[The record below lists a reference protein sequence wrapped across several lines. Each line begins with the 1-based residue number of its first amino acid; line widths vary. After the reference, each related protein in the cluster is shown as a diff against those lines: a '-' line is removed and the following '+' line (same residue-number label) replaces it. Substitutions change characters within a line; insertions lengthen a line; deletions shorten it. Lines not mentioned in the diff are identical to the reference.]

1 MTRPSLRPIML
12 ALALC
17 FSCVS
22 GCATT
27 GKPTSGH
34 ERDSVSIPFV
44 LTAQN
49 NIVVKAKIDDA
60 QELTLM
66 FHSVSSDLTL
76 TEEAVRRLGSVTF
89 GDSTQVQSWGGA
101 SEARF
106 SKGHRLQI
114 GTLTRDGIAVWENKN
129 SGDGT
134 DGKFGFDY
142 FGASVVEFD
151 FDMGRIVVHDRL
163 PKKAEAYEPIDIE
176 DEDGEL
182 FVRGDCLFADK
193 RYPNRFLIH
202 SGYAGGILLDD
213 AFVAS
218 SGIDGRIDITDT
230 SRLTDSYGH
239 TIEVK
244 KGILPGFQLGQ
255 VRLSDVPVGFFSG
268 ALGSQNISVMG
279 GDILKRFNLIFD
291 ITHKKLYVKRRD
303 AA

>member
-1 MTRPSLRPIML
+1 MKPSSRLIML
-12 ALALC
+12 PLALF
-17 FSCVS
+17 FSCAS
-22 GCATT
+22 GYASTD
-27 GKPTSGH
+27 KPTSGR
-34 ERDSVSIPFV
+34 ERGSVSIPFV
-44 LTAQN
+44 MSTQN
-49 NIVVKAKIDDA
+49 NIIVKAKIDGTQD
-60 QELTLM
+60 LTLM

-76 TEEAVRRLGSVTF
+76 TEDAVHRLISVTF

-106 SKGHRLQI
+106 SKGHQLQI
-114 GTLTRDGIAVWENKN
+114 GTLTRDGVTVWENKH

-151 FDMGRIVVHDRL
+151 FDEGRIVVHDRL
-163 PKKAEAYEPIDIE
+163 PKKAETYEQLDIE
-176 DEDGEL
+176 DQDGEL
-182 FVRGDCLFADK
+182 FVRGDCMFADK

-202 SGYAGGILLDD
+202 SGYSGGILLDD

-218 SGIDGRIDITDT
+218 SGIDGRIDIIDN

-239 TIEVK
+239 VIEVK

-291 ITHKKLYVKRRD
+291 IAHKKLYVKRRD